1 MLPLPLFIFGEY
13 DVISVEKTTQGDQ
26 IAMEIYA
33 IAVILLLVMIL
44 EIVKTFPDDNVKT
57 TAYDDDDFNA
67 GGGIRI
73 LKHCWDTL
81 CNFRLKLGYCP
92 EATKSWLGIKEDFK
106 EKSNNIINASGDQ
119 ITSARR
125 RYWKKII

>member
-67 GGGIRI
+67 GG
-73 LKHCWDTL
+73 
-81 CNFRLKLGYCP
+81 
-92 EATKSWLGIKEDFK
+92 
-106 EKSNNIINASGDQ
+106 ASEF
-119 ITSARR
+119 
-125 RYWKKII
+125 

>member
-1 MLPLPLFIFGEY
+1 MLPLPLFIFGGY

-26 IAMEIYA
+26 ITMEIYA

-67 GGGIRI
+67 GG
-73 LKHCWDTL
+73 
-81 CNFRLKLGYCP
+81 
-92 EATKSWLGIKEDFK
+92 
-106 EKSNNIINASGDQ
+106 ASEF
-119 ITSARR
+119 
-125 RYWKKII
+125 